1 MSSFANSFFR
11 ASLLLAKK
19 IRLLKLSLQQSWLSK
34 LLSKL
39 MTIIAPFKVFA
50 CDKTGF
56 FKESIKD
63 FSKEQYQKEIY
74 FSRTVHSS
82 EAFYNLEE

>member
-1 MSSFANSFFR
+1 
-11 ASLLLAKK
+11 
-19 IRLLKLSLQQSWLSK
+19 
-34 LLSKL
+34 

-50 CDKTGF
+50 CDKTGI